1 MLLGAALAKT
11 KQTSAERF
19 DEFHALARTGSPLK
33 LTEKSFK
40 ALTATPRD
48 YSVAVLLTAMES
60 RVGCQLCKDF
70 QPEWD
75 LLGKSWTQGDR
86 KGDSRL
92 LLGTLDFADGREV
105 FVSVRYTCMLLF
117 LLSFILMFCLSSVF
131 NRFRS

>member
-11 KQTSAERF
+11 KSASERF
-19 DEFHALARTGSPLK
+19 DEFHALARAGSPLK

-40 ALTATPRD
+40 SLTATPRD

-92 LLGTLDFADGREV
+92 LLGTLDFADGREI
-105 FVSVRYTCMLLF
+105 FVSVRYNGSARLL
-117 LLSFILMFCLSSVF
+117 LNCYTDRIL
-131 NRFRS
+131 